1 MTPVVYLEDGIL
13 HAHTLH
19 TLLQFLEENHT
30 GIVQILI
37 VDANRKYEM
46 TEKQLRYLAAPSH
59 LLTCFEACAH
69 VFQEEAGWI
78 VSNIS

>member
-1 MTPVVYLEDGIL
+1 MTPVVHFQNSLL

-19 TLLQFLEENHT
+19 TFLQILEENHT

-46 TEKQLRYLAAPSH
+46 TEKQLRHLAAPSH
-59 LLTCFEACAH
+59 LLTCLEARAN